1 MVRTII
7 RHQWLLLLRDRRARW
22 GGLALAAITLTAFV
36 AGSVRT
42 ERQTAERARAAA
54 ENASNWDRQGVVDP
68 HGAAHFG
75 HFVFKPVSPL
85 AALDPGTDD
94 HLGTM
99 VRLEAHRQHAASALL
114 DGTGAALASFP
125 AVSPAFALQVFAPV
139 LLILVAFGT
148 FAGEGPRQLLRQEL
162 AGGVRPGVLLA
173 GRFLAYAAGVG
184 GLLMLGGLGCAV
196 WLALDGAAAAEFA
209 RLGLW
214 LAGYGLYLIA
224 ILALALGISARCRS
238 APIALVSLVAFWA
251 LAMLVAPRLAPSVA
265 AALYPL
271 PSAPELDLE
280 AGDDVNERL
289 DRGQNVQTRPE
300 RLRKMAMDKYGV
312 ARIEDLPVNLS
323 GLLLEYAEEQ
333 STAAYREHFAAVYR
347 RYAQQDAA
355 QLWFAWLSPLPAL
368 RAWSAAMAGTD
379 VAHHRHF
386 LEAAENYRH
395 AFVQAL
401 NRDILQNRP
410 AGSSNT
416 VAYKA
421 DVAKITAG
429 LGTFAPSS
437 VSLRDVWARAWPGLA
452 ALTAWAA
459 AMTMFAASAARK
471 LARLT

>member
-1 MVRTII
+1 
-7 RHQWLLLLRDRRARW
+7 
-22 GGLALAAITLTAFV
+22 
-36 AGSVRT
+36 
-42 ERQTAERARAAA
+42 
-54 ENASNWDRQGVVDP
+54 
-68 HGAAHFG
+68 
-75 HFVFKPVSPL
+75 
-85 AALDPGTDD
+85 
-94 HLGTM
+94 
-99 VRLEAHRQHAASALL
+99 
-114 DGTGAALASFP
+114 
-125 AVSPAFALQVFAPV
+125 
-139 LLILVAFGT
+139 
-148 FAGEGPRQLLRQEL
+148 
-162 AGGVRPGVLLA
+162 
-173 GRFLAYAAGVG
+173 
-184 GLLMLGGLGCAV
+184 
-196 WLALDGAAAAEFA
+196 
-209 RLGLW
+209 
-214 LAGYGLYLIA
+214 
-224 ILALALGISARCRS
+224 
-238 APIALVSLVAFWA
+238 
-251 LAMLVAPRLAPSVA
+251 
-265 AALYPL
+265 
-271 PSAPELDLE
+271 
-280 AGDDVNERL
+280 
-289 DRGQNVQTRPE
+289 
-300 RLRKMAMDKYGV
+300 MDKYGV

>member
-1 MVRTII
+1 MLRIII

-22 GGLALAAITLTAFV
+22 GGLVLAAITLTAFV
-36 AGSVRT
+36 AGTVRT
-42 ERQTAERARAAA
+42 ERQAAERARAAA
-54 ENASNWDRQGVVDP
+54 ENASIWDRQGVVDP

-99 VRLEAHRQHAASALL
+99 VRLEAHRQHAASALS

-125 AVSPAFALQVFAPV
+125 AVSPAFAFQVFAPV
-139 LLILVAFGT
+139 LLILVVFGT
-148 FAGEGPRQLLRQEL
+148 FAGEGPRQILRQEL
-162 AGGVRPGVLLA
+162 AGGVPPGVLLA

-184 GLLMLGGLGCAV
+184 GLLLLGGVGGAV
-196 WLALDGAAAAEFA
+196 WLALDRAPAAEFM

-214 LAGYGLYLIA
+214 LAGYGFYLVA
-224 ILALALGISARCRS
+224 IIALALGISARCRS
-238 APIALVSLVAFWA
+238 APIALVSLLAFWA
-251 LAMLVAPRLAPSVA
+251 LSILVVPRLAPSVA
-265 AALYPL
+265 AGLYPL

-280 AGDDVNERL
+280 AGDDVALRI
-289 DRGQNVQTRPE
+289 DRGQPTQTRPE
-300 RLRKMAMDKYGV
+300 RLRKLAMEKYGI

-323 GLLLEYAEEQ
+323 GFLLEYAEEQ

-368 RAWSAAMAGTD
+368 RAWSSAMAGTD

-386 LEAAENYRH
+386 LEAAEIYRH

-410 AGSSNT
+410 AGGSNT

-421 DVAKITAG
+421 EVAKITAG
-429 LGTFAPSS
+429 LGSFAPSA
-437 VSLRDVWARAWPGLA
+437 VSLADVWARAWPGLA
-452 ALTAWAA
+452 VLGAWTVV
-459 AMTMFAASAARK
+459 MTMFAARAARK
-471 LARLT
+471 LAQLT